1 MCQLA
6 YPLRT
11 GAVDG
16 AKASVDA
23 GGEVALAFARERVV
37 DSPQKSAIFSM
48 QETKGCHDAAQTGG
62 QRNEWMWGMELEAL
76 RHHEDMGGRRGVG
89 HRRAPTRKE
98 ASRHCDDGGRRWLSV
113 GDGATRSFPTCC

>member
-37 DSPQKSAIFSM
+37 
-48 QETKGCHDAAQTGG
+48 ELAAEEHPIL
-62 QRNEWMWGMELEAL
+62 NA
-76 RHHEDMGGRRGVG
+76 
-89 HRRAPTRKE
+89 
-98 ASRHCDDGGRRWLSV
+98 
-113 GDGATRSFPTCC
+113 

>member
-6 YPLRT
+6 YLLRT

-37 DSPQKSAIFSM
+37 DSPQKSALFSM
-48 QETKGCHDAAQTGG
+48 QETKGCHDAAQTGE
-62 QRNEWMWGMELEAL
+62 QRNEWTWGMELEAL
-76 RHHEDMGGRRGVG
+76 RHHDDMGVGEVWG
-89 HRRAPTRKE
+89 HRRVPRRKE
-98 ASRHCDDGGRRWLSV
+98 ASRHCDNGGRRWLS
-113 GDGATRSFPTCC
+113 FPMCC